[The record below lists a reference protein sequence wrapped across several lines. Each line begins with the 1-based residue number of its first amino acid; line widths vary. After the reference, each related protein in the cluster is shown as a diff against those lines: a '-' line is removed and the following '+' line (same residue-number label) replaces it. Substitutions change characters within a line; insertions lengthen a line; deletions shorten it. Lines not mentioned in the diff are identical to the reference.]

1 MKVKNLYMEEEV
13 VNNERALKIE
23 KKLRYENKIIC
34 KSYKEIFNPKSQ
46 NFRIQKN
53 EPSVI
58 LATKKKNLVLK
69 APKKF
74 SIGLSENYYFSHML
88 NCVYDC
94 NYCFLQGMFNSA
106 HYVIFVNYEDFFI
119 NIEDM
124 IKNKSSDICFFSGY
138 DCDSL
143 ALEDITG
150 FIEFFLKKFIRLK
163 SGILEIRSKSTNIKS
178 IKKIDPSNNIV
189 PAFSLNP
196 EYSIKS
202 HEHNTPKLINRLN
215 AINELQNL
223 GWNIGI
229 RFDPFIWYGDFS
241 KMSIF
246 FKEVFTSIRINNVHS
261 VTIGNFRMANN
272 YLKRMVKIN
281 PTDPYIFEKHLSQI
295 LNNTNVDNLESK
307 MAKIKEKISKF
318 VDESKIFA
326 N

>member
-1 MKVKNLYMEEEV
+1 MKIKNLYIEEDILKDEK
-13 VNNERALKIE
+13 ALRIQ

-34 KSYKEIFNPKSQ
+34 KNYREVFNPKNQ
-46 NFRIQKN
+46 NFRIQKK

-58 LATKKKNLVLK
+58 LAKKKKNLILE

-74 SIGLSENYYFSHML
+74 NIGFSENYYFSHML
-88 NCVYDC
+88 NCIYDC

-106 HYVIFVNYEDFFI
+106 HYVIFVNYDDFLL
-119 NIEDM
+119 NIKD
-124 IKNKSSDICFFSGY
+124 KLNNSSNNICFFSGY

-150 FIEFFLKKFIRLK
+150 FIEYFVEKFVKLNNVT
-163 SGILEIRSKSTNIKS
+163 LEIRSKSTNIKS
-178 IKKIDPSNNIV
+178 IKKYHPSNKII

-196 EYSIKS
+196 ENSITL
-202 HEHNTPKLINRLN
+202 HEQNTPKLINRIN
-215 AINELQNL
+215 AIKELQNL

-229 RFDPFIWYGDFS
+229 RFDPFIWYGELS

-246 FKEVFTSIRINNVHS
+246 FEEIFKSINKNRIHS
-261 VTIGNFRMANN
+261 VTIGNFRMTNS

-281 PTDPYIFEKHLSQI
+281 PTDPYILEKQLFHI
-295 LNNTNVDNLESK
+295 LPSKNDDTEIKITN
-307 MAKIKEKISKF
+307 IKEKISEF
-318 VDESKIFA
+318 IDDSKIFI

>member
-1 MKVKNLYMEEEV
+1 MKIKNLYIEEDVLNDEKAI
-13 VNNERALKIE
+13 RIQ

-34 KSYKEIFNPKSQ
+34 KSYREVFNPKNQ
-46 NFRIQKN
+46 NFRIQKK

-58 LATKKKNLVLK
+58 LAKKKKNLILE

-74 SIGLSENYYFSHML
+74 NIGFSENYYFSHML
-88 NCVYDC
+88 NCIYDC

-106 HYVIFVNYEDFFI
+106 HYVIFVNYDDFLL
-119 NIEDM
+119 NIKD
-124 IKNKSSDICFFSGY
+124 KLNNSSNNICFFSGY

-150 FIEFFLKKFIRLK
+150 FIEYFVEKFVKLNNVT
-163 SGILEIRSKSTNIKS
+163 LEIRSKSTNIKS
-178 IKKIDPSNNIV
+178 IKKYHPSNKII

-196 EYSIKS
+196 ENSITL
-202 HEHNTPKLINRLN
+202 HEQNTPKLINRIN
-215 AINELQNL
+215 AINELQDL

-229 RFDPFIWYGDFS
+229 RFDPFIWYGEIS

-246 FKEVFTSIRINNVHS
+246 FEEIFKSINKNRIHS
-261 VTIGNFRMANN
+261 VTIGNFRMTNS

-281 PTDPYIFEKHLSQI
+281 PTDPYILEKQI
-295 LNNTNVDNLESK
+295 FQTLPSK
-307 MAKIKEKISKF
+307 NDDTEIKITTIKEKISEF
-318 VDESKIFA
+318 IEDSKIFI

>member
-1 MKVKNLYMEEEV
+1 MKIKNLYIEEDV
-13 VNNERALKIE
+13 LKDEKAIRIQ

-34 KSYKEIFNPKSQ
+34 KNYREVFNPKNQ
-46 NFRIQKN
+46 NFRIQKK

-58 LATKKKNLVLK
+58 LAKKKRNLILE

-74 SIGLSENYYFSHML
+74 NIGFSENYYFSHML
-88 NCVYDC
+88 NCIYDC

-106 HYVIFVNYEDFFI
+106 HYVIFVNYDDFLL
-119 NIEDM
+119 NIKD
-124 IKNKSSDICFFSGY
+124 KLNNSSNNICFFSGY

-150 FIEFFLKKFIRLK
+150 FIEYFVEKFVKLNNVT
-163 SGILEIRSKSTNIKS
+163 LEIRSKSTNIKS
-178 IKKIDPSNNIV
+178 IKKYHPSNKII

-196 EYSIKS
+196 ENSITL
-202 HEHNTPKLINRLN
+202 HEQNTPKLINRIN
-215 AINELQNL
+215 AIKELQNL

-229 RFDPFIWYGDFS
+229 RFDPFIWYGEIS

-246 FKEVFTSIRINNVHS
+246 FEELFKSINKNRIHS
-261 VTIGNFRMANN
+261 VTIGNFRMTNS

-281 PTDPYIFEKHLSQI
+281 PTDPYILEKQIFQI
-295 LNNTNVDNLESK
+295 LPSK
-307 MAKIKEKISKF
+307 NDDTEIKIRNIKEKISEF
-318 VDESKIFA
+318 IDDSKIFI

>member
-1 MKVKNLYMEEEV
+1 MKIKNLYIEEDV
-13 VNNERALKIE
+13 LKDEKAIRIQ

-34 KSYKEIFNPKSQ
+34 KNYREVFNPKNQ

-58 LATKKKNLVLK
+58 LATKKKNLILK

-74 SIGLSENYYFSHML
+74 SIGFSENYYFSHML
-88 NCVYDC
+88 NCIYDC

-106 HYVIFVNYEDFFI
+106 HYVIFVNYDDFLL
-119 NIEDM
+119 NIKD
-124 IKNKSSDICFFSGY
+124 KLNNSSNNICFFSGY

-150 FIEFFLKKFIRLK
+150 FIEYFVEKFVKLNNVT
-163 SGILEIRSKSTNIKS
+163 LEIRSKSTNIKS
-178 IKKIDPSNNIV
+178 IKKYHPSNKII

-196 EYSIKS
+196 ENSITL
-202 HEHNTPKLINRLN
+202 HEQNTPKLINRIN
-215 AINELQNL
+215 AIKELQNL

-229 RFDPFIWYGDFS
+229 RFDPFIWYGEIS

-246 FKEVFTSIRINNVHS
+246 FEELFKSINKNRIHS
-261 VTIGNFRMANN
+261 VTIGNFRMTNS
-272 YLKRMVKIN
+272 YLKRMVKIK
-281 PTDPYIFEKHLSQI
+281 PTDPYILEKQLLQI
-295 LNNTNVDNLESK
+295 LPSKNDDTEVKITN
-307 MAKIKEKISKF
+307 IKEKISEF
-318 VDESKIFA
+318 IEDSKIFI

>member
-1 MKVKNLYMEEEV
+1 MKIKNLYIEEDILKDEK
-13 VNNERALKIE
+13 ALRIQ

-34 KSYKEIFNPKSQ
+34 KNYREVFNPKNQ
-46 NFRIQKN
+46 NFRIQKK

-58 LATKKKNLVLK
+58 LAKKKKNLILE

-74 SIGLSENYYFSHML
+74 NIGFSENYYFSHML
-88 NCVYDC
+88 NCIYDC

-106 HYVIFVNYEDFFI
+106 HYVIFVNYDDFLL
-119 NIEDM
+119 NIKD
-124 IKNKSSDICFFSGY
+124 KLNNSSNNICFFSGY

-150 FIEFFLKKFIRLK
+150 FIEYFVEKFVKLNNVT
-163 SGILEIRSKSTNIKS
+163 LEIRSKSTNIKS
-178 IKKIDPSNNIV
+178 IKKYHPSNKII

-196 EYSIKS
+196 ENSITL
-202 HEHNTPKLINRLN
+202 HEQNTPKLINRIN
-215 AINELQNL
+215 AIKELQNL

-229 RFDPFIWYGDFS
+229 RFDPFIWYGELS

-246 FKEVFTSIRINNVHS
+246 FEEIFKSINKNRIHS
-261 VTIGNFRMANN
+261 VTIGNFRMTNS

-281 PTDPYIFEKHLSQI
+281 PTDPYILEKQIFQI
-295 LNNTNVDNLESK
+295 LPSKNDNTEIKVTN
-307 MAKIKEKISKF
+307 IKEKISEF
-318 VDESKIFA
+318 IDDSKIFI

>member
-1 MKVKNLYMEEEV
+1 MKIKNLYIEEDV
-13 VNNERALKIE
+13 LKDEKAIRIQ

-34 KSYKEIFNPKSQ
+34 KNYREVFNPKNQ
-46 NFRIQKN
+46 NFRIQKK

-58 LATKKKNLVLK
+58 LAKKKRNLILE

-74 SIGLSENYYFSHML
+74 NIGFSENYYFSHML
-88 NCVYDC
+88 NCIYDC

-106 HYVIFVNYEDFFI
+106 HYVIFVNYDDFLL
-119 NIEDM
+119 NIKD
-124 IKNKSSDICFFSGY
+124 KLNNSSNNICFFSGY

-150 FIEFFLKKFIRLK
+150 FIEYFVEKFVKLNNVT
-163 SGILEIRSKSTNIKS
+163 LEIRSKSTNIKS
-178 IKKIDPSNNIV
+178 IKKYHPSNKII

-196 EYSIKS
+196 ENSITL
-202 HEHNTPKLINRLN
+202 HEQNTPKLINRIN
-215 AINELQNL
+215 AIKELQNL

-229 RFDPFIWYGDFS
+229 RFDPFIWYGEIS

-246 FKEVFTSIRINNVHS
+246 FEEIFKSINKNRIHS
-261 VTIGNFRMANN
+261 VTIGNFRMTNS

-281 PTDPYIFEKHLSQI
+281 PTDPYILEKQIFQI
-295 LNNTNVDNLESK
+295 LPSK
-307 MAKIKEKISKF
+307 NDDTEIKIRNIKEKISEF
-318 VDESKIFA
+318 IDDSKIFI